1 MEAQKFDGVRGKS
14 FQMKVVEARSPPMM
28 DAEKMFC
35 EEFLS
40 FVPRTLTIILK
51 GEVSPKPD
59 LLSLLVKTSFFE
71 NEKYTMQ
78 AEGTLES

>member
-1 MEAQKFDGVRGKS
+1 
-14 FQMKVVEARSPPMM
+14 MKVVEARSPPMM

-40 FVPRTLTIILK
+40 FMPRTLTIILK

>member
-1 MEAQKFDGVRGKS
+1 
-14 FQMKVVEARSPPMM
+14 MKVVEARSPPMM
-28 DAEKMFC
+28 DAEKMLC

-59 LLSLLVKTSFFE
+59 LLSLLVKTSFLRMRRIQCKQKVLL
-71 NEKYTMQ
+71 NPNKPSSM
-78 AEGTLES
+78 